1 HPVALTS
8 TKSDARRQSGDYLTM
23 RYGDFRRIRRTIPIC
38 VLYRPTSMGMSYK
51 RRLSCGGSGFRFPG
65 TDFLPDGLRGQA
77 FRHDGK
83 LPFDLLSGVLAL
95 SLFEIDLREGQMD
108 TWQLRVSLSRTLESA
123 DGLVRAPLRAISVR
137 QTLVDARRFGIK

>member
-1 HPVALTS
+1 KNYILVFMAHQGCSLKQTPPWKREQQIRGTPLNFDFHLSPPDDAHPVALTS

-23 RYGDFRRIRRTIPIC
+23 RYGNFRRIRRTIPIC

-83 LPFDLLSGVLAL
+83 LPFDLLSGILAF
-95 SLFEIDLREGQMD
+95 SLFEIDLRG
-108 TWQLRVSLSRTLESA
+108 
-123 DGLVRAPLRAISVR
+123 G
-137 QTLVDARRFGIK
+137 